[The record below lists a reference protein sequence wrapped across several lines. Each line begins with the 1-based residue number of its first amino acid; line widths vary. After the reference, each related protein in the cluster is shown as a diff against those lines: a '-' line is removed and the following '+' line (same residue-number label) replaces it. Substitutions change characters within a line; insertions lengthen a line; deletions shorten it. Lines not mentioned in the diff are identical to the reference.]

1 MDPYPPI
8 ERLAAELRDLRRELA
23 VVAALPDVVPQRSEQ
38 LLDVTRRLDE
48 RLVLAA
54 EMLEVDAP
62 EGVPLASA
70 ARLTLLHDLAAAGLV
85 VEPPPAR
92 PDP

>member
-23 VVAALPDVVPQRSEQ
+23 VVAALPDLVPQRDEQ
-38 LLDVTRRLDE
+38 LRDVSRRLDE

-62 EGVPLASA
+62 ERVPLAPTE
-70 ARLTLLHDLAAAGLV
+70 RVTLLRDLAGAGLD